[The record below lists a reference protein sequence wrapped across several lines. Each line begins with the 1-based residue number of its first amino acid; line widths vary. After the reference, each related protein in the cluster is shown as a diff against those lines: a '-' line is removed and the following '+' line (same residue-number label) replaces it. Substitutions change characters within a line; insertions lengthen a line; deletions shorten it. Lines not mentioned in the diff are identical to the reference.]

1 MVFNRTR
8 FFNKKLNDVSYF
20 FCHLKFKHTSFDG
33 SKEGDFIMARKQM
46 TMRMATKKTF
56 EEGAV
61 GLVISMGFY
70 LKFLIL

>member
-1 MVFNRTR
+1 
-8 FFNKKLNDVSYF
+8 
-20 FCHLKFKHTSFDG
+20 
-33 SKEGDFIMARKQM
+33 MARKQM